1 MSFMAAPSSPA
12 SRSSST
18 GAARPMKQRSTSS
31 MRRTGS
37 PIVPEVPARGATR
50 RSRSLSDAVR
60 TRPQQQQEQQE
71 TVVDDDDSIINSQK
85 MLHQLTKQIDTI
97 VREIADTEYDI
108 NEEMK
113 YMNKLQHMK
122 YSKQNQ
128 LTQANYM
135 YGVGVVPGIGLASPL
150 ERIIKSIERNIQLSE
165 HRLEAYEDRLES
177 LQIELTYKQ
186 NRYNT
191 ELKKQRNSNNSNN
204 NKLMM
209 MSKE

>member
-1 MSFMAAPSSPA
+1 
-12 SRSSST
+12 
-18 GAARPMKQRSTSS
+18 MKQRSTSS
-31 MRRTGS
+31 TSMRRTGNS
-37 PIVPEVPARGATR
+37 SMVPEVVPARGATR

-60 TRPQQQQEQQE
+60 RPQQQEQQE

-85 MLHQLTKQIDTI
+85 MLHKLTKQIDTI

-113 YMNKLQHMK
+113 YMNKLQHLK

-128 LTQANYM
+128 LIEANYM

-177 LQIELTYKQ
+177 LKIELTYKQ
-186 NRYNT
+186 NKYNT
-191 ELKKQRNSNNSNN
+191 ELQKQRNSNNNNN

>member
-31 MRRTGS
+31 TSMRRTGS
-37 PIVPEVPARGATR
+37 PIVPEVPALGATR
-50 RSRSLSDAVR
+50 RSRSLSDAVVR
-60 TRPQQQQEQQE
+60 TRPQQQQQEQQV
-71 TVVDDDDSIINSQK
+71 TVVDDNDTYINSQK
-85 MLHQLTKQIDTI
+85 MLHKLTKQIDTI

-113 YMNKLQHMK
+113 YMNKLQHYK

-128 LTQANYM
+128 LTEANYM

-150 ERIIKSIERNIQLSE
+150 ERVIKSIERNIQLSE

-177 LQIELTYKQ
+177 LKIELTYKQ
-186 NRYNT
+186 NKYNT
-191 ELKKQRNSNNSNN
+191 ELQKQRNP
-204 NKLMM
+204 KCQ
-209 MSKE
+209 